1 MHGMGGEQPTTRVW
15 KESVKY
21 LKGTNE
27 IMSELIKRMDNKAP
41 SIKIVADPFEALVRA
56 VIHQNVRAEQSTVKL
71 KKLTELF
78 GGTFPHPG
86 EILTTEASKLQ
97 GIGITRNQVK
107 AIFRIA
113 LLVMDNKIDFSNI
126 SDLNDSEI
134 VDKLREIP
142 GIRLWSAQ
150 MFLVFH
156 LKRPDVL
163 MTGDSSLA
171 RAVKTIYGLD
181 HVPSGSEMETIFEK
195 YRPYRSAAAWY
206 IWRVAG
212 DFIPGLH

>member
-1 MHGMGGEQPTTRVW
+1 
-15 KESVKY
+15 
-21 LKGTNE
+21 
-27 IMSELIKRMDNKAP
+27 MSELIERMDNKAP
-41 SIKIVADPFEALVRA
+41 SIKIVPDPFEALVRA

-86 EILTTEASKLQ
+86 EILTIGASKLQ

-113 LLVMDNKIDFSNI
+113 SSVMDNEIDFTNI
-126 SDLNDSEI
+126 SGLNDSEI
-134 VDKLREIP
+134 IDKLRELP
-142 GIRLWSAQ
+142 GIGLWSAQ

-156 LKRPDVL
+156 LMRPDVL

-171 RAVKTIYGLD
+171 KAVKTIYGLD

-195 YRPYRSAAAWY
+195 FRPYRSAAAWY
-206 IWRVAG
+206 IWRVVG
-212 DFIPGLH
+212 DFMPGLH